1 MSRKKPLL
9 LLKLLQGAASIL
21 DNKTNRA
28 MNLIVPDCN
37 RFADLNPLLLIH
49 QLSAGS
55 VIFSLVL
62 GVSVIKPAHANSP
75 VEKTIY
81 LEKSQAQQPTN
92 FRNPQEGESKAS
104 WEKLS
109 ARESTLSML
118 ANGDLISVGTPISQ
132 EMTTVNHS
140 IQKASNYVPDRSVV
154 AVRVVGNTDTVLQ
167 PVIHDAADLEDGVSI
182 QPSST
187 LATLGGEGELAVSK
201 QTLAQLPYS
210 PQTLPAIPV
219 PTTPIPL
226 GVGGSNSQ
234 MGQIPYF
241 PQPSTGVPT
250 SGRWLPVQPNS
261 YNPMIGQPQ
270 YYQQAPMPMPG
281 MGYPVPGQPQYY
293 QQAPMPMSVMG
304 YPVPPN
310 SYNQSMGQPQYAP
323 QTFML
328 VPVQATGYPMPS
340 NNYNP
345 MMGQPQ
351 YAPQTFML
359 VPVQAT
365 GYPVSPNNYNPAM
378 GQPQYYP
385 QAAPPLPPALNP
397 NPVDYNYNP
406 ALGQPQY
413 YPQAAPPLPPAL
425 NPNPVGYNY
434 NPAMGQPQY
443 YPQATPPLPVQ
454 ATPIPVVPNNYNPA
468 LGQPQYYPQ
477 ATPTLPVPPVTN
489 NQQPTTNNQQPTT
502 NNQQLFRST
511 ALTPPSLQLQ
521 GLYINQG
528 SDSSARAR
536 LGALY
541 PLTPQLLFGA
551 TLDLTSAANR
561 FADSPG
567 QGLNINELYFS
578 FAPVTALP
586 NLRLVAG
593 QLDLTSYFDRN
604 SFAKDSATHFFN
616 SVFQTNPALSS
627 TGISSRP
634 AVLVNWTLTDNIEAK
649 AAVFSS
655 SRSLSDFALDGFA
668 GEIGLRIGNAII
680 RGTYTSDR
688 DAGLRDGFKEI
699 FQANRP
705 DGTKGLRP
713 SDRED
718 SYGVNAE
725 YFIPQ
730 LNMGIFGRYGRYEN
744 QALRRGGDTYSF
756 GVTFLDLI
764 AKNDR
769 LGLAYGRDLSNEQ
782 LRREAKADVPDVL
795 ELFYDFRFLSN
806 LRLGFT
812 LQQRNSFEDTYAGF
826 RVKTEFD
833 VTPRGILVP

>member
-1 MSRKKPLL
+1 
-9 LLKLLQGAASIL
+9 
-21 DNKTNRA
+21 
-28 MNLIVPDCN
+28 MNLIVPDCH
-37 RFADLNPLLLIH
+37 RFADLNPLLLIN

-55 VIFSLVL
+55 VALSLVL
-62 GVSVIKPAHANSP
+62 GLSVIKPAHANSS
-75 VEKTIY
+75 VEKTTR
-81 LEKSQAQQPTN
+81 LAKSQAQQQTN
-92 FRNPQEGESKAS
+92 FRKPQSGEGEAS
-104 WEKLS
+104 WDKLS
-109 ARESTLSML
+109 PTESPLSVL
-118 ANGDLISVGTPISQ
+118 ANSDSISVGTQISQ
-132 EMTTVNHS
+132 EMTTVNHNT
-140 IQKASNYVPDRSVV
+140 QKSSNNVPEPSVV
-154 AVRVVGNTDTVLQ
+154 AVRVVGNTGAVLQ
-167 PVIHDAADLEDGVSI
+167 SVIHDATDLEDGASI

-187 LATLGGEGELAVSK
+187 LARLGGEGELAVSK

-219 PTTPIPL
+219 PTTPIPM
-226 GVGGSNSQ
+226 GVGGSSSKV
-234 MGQIPYF
+234 GQLPNF
-241 PQPSTGVPT
+241 PQLPTGVPT
-250 SGRWLPVQPNS
+250 SGRWLPVPPNS

-270 YYQQAPMPMPG
+270 YYQQVPMPMPG
-281 MGYPVPGQPQYY
+281 MGYPQP
-293 QQAPMPMSVMG
+293 S
-304 YPVPPN
+304 N
-310 SYNQSMGQPQYAP
+310 SYNPMMGQPQYAP
-323 QTFML
+323 QTLML
-328 VPVQATGYPMPS
+328 VPVQATGYSMPS

-365 GYPVSPNNYNPAM
+365 GYPVSPNNYNPGM

-385 QAAPPLPPALNP
+385 QAAPPLPPPLNP
-397 NPVDYNYNP
+397 NPVGYNYNPGMGQPQYYPQATPPLPLPLPLNPNPVGYNYNP

-413 YPQAAPPLPPAL
+413 YPQ
-425 NPNPVGYNY
+425 G
-434 NPAMGQPQY
+434 
-443 YPQATPPLPVQ
+443 TPTLPVQ

-477 ATPTLPVPPVTN
+477 AAPLVPVQATPIPVIPNNYNPALGQSPPFPQTPPALPVPPVTN
-489 NQQPTTNNQQPTT
+489 NNNQQPTI

-511 ALTPPSLQLQ
+511 ALTSPSLQLQ

-528 SDSSARAR
+528 PDSSARAR

-616 SVFQTNPALSS
+616 SVFQTNPALST

-634 AVLVNWTLTDNIEAK
+634 AVLINWTLTDNIEAK

-668 GEIGLRIGNAII
+668 GEIGLRMGNAII
-680 RGTYTSDR
+680 RGTYASDR

-705 DGTKGLRP
+705 DGTKGPRP

-744 QALRRGGDTYSF
+744 QALKRGGDTYSF
-756 GVTFLDLI
+756 GITFLDLI

-795 ELFYDFRFLSN
+795 ELFYDFRFLPN

-812 LQQRNSFEDTYAGF
+812 LGQRNSFEDTYAGF